1 MGLILDNILIKDGL
15 LIDGAGNPWRRGS
28 VLIEDSKIKEIG
40 HPSKI
45 GVDRVI
51 DADGLVICPGFVEIH
66 SHASW
71 SLPVDP
77 YGDNYLRQGVA
88 TLFIGNCGVSATPV
102 NTKRKE
108 AYINLADSIGMFDIN
123 VSIDWSTLGEYF
135 DTLERG
141 GLLYNIGAYVGH
153 STVRV
158 AAMADPYS
166 KASSQELEEMKR
178 LVDEAMRDGAYGITT
193 GLNFPPGNASDTEE
207 LIELCKIVAKYNGH
221 HHTHL
226 RSYSL
231 SGREAAEEALE
242 ISRKAG
248 LPVHFAHHHFYY
260 QDGANLTN
268 KEVLEMLDEAREEG
282 IDATCNWMLPWAL
295 EQVNLKNTFGQ
306 IFGDAGYT
314 ESPWILK
321 IPPGEVVERL
331 KDPTVRAEFKRMLE
345 TKATFGGFD
354 RTFIIRSRA
363 HPQTSFEWSP
373 EFFEV
378 LPTKSVADMADEMG
392 LDPIDALIQM
402 MIDEGEE
409 WGTIAIAVE
418 HYTQNELDELIT
430 HPSYMV
436 AGDHYSYTIHSE
448 MAKTK
453 NTPKAFGTFPRV
465 ISKCVRMQGILSLE
479 EAIRK
484 MTSFPAQTVGLRDRG
499 LLREGMWADILVFHP
514 ERFRETSNMENPL
527 SYPEG
532 VELLLVNGEVAV
544 EKDQTTGKLAGKTL
558 RAR

>member
-1 MGLILDNILIKDGL
+1 MSNLLIKDGFL
-15 LIDGAGNPWRRGS
+15 LDGTGNPWHRSGIL
-28 VLIEDSKIKEIG
+28 VEDGRIKEIG
-40 HPSKI
+40 HPSPV
-45 GVDRVI
+45 GVGRIV
-51 DADGLVICPGFVEIH
+51 DAEGLVVCPGFVEIH
-66 SHASW
+66 SHVDW
-71 SLPVDP
+71 SLLMDP
-77 YGDNYLRQGVA
+77 LGDNYLRQGTT
-88 TLFIGNCGVSATPV
+88 TLIIGNCGLSASPF
-102 NTKRKE
+102 NPQREE
-108 AYINLADSIGMFDIN
+108 AYRQFNYPRTRDLA
-123 VSIDWSTLGEYF
+123 IDWSTLGEYF

-354 RTFIIRSRA
+354 RTFIMRSRA

-402 MIDEGEE
+402 MIDEGED
-409 WGTIAIAVE
+409 WGAIAYAAL

-430 HPSYMV
+430 HPAYMV
-436 AGDHYSYTIHSE
+436 ACDNQNYTIHSE
-448 MAKTK
+448 IAKMK
-453 NTPKAFGTFPRV
+453 RTPKAFGTFPRV

-484 MTSFPAQTVGLRDRG
+484 MTSFPAQILGLRDRG

>member
-1 MGLILDNILIKDGL
+1 MNSLLIKDGFL
-15 LIDGAGNPWRRGS
+15 LDGTGNPWHKS
-28 VLIEDSKIKEIG
+28 SILVEDGRIKEIG
-40 HPSKI
+40 HPSPV
-45 GVDRVI
+45 GVDRTVN
-51 DADGLVICPGFVEIH
+51 AEGLVVCPGFVEIH
-66 SHASW
+66 SHADW
-71 SLPVDP
+71 SLLLDP
-77 YGDNYLRQGVA
+77 LGDNYLRQGTS
-88 TLFIGNCGVSATPV
+88 TLIIGNCGLSASPF
-102 NTKRKE
+102 NPQIEE
-108 AYINLADSIGMFDIN
+108 AYRQFNYPRIQQLTL
-123 VSIDWSTLGEYF
+123 DWSTMGEYL
-135 DTLERG
+135 DKLDMV
-141 GLLYNIGAYVGH
+141 GLLHNVGAYVGH

-178 LVDEAMRDGAYGITT
+178 LVDGAMRDGAYGITT

-207 LIELCKIVAKYNGH
+207 LVELCKIVAKYNGH

-242 ISRKAG
+242 ISRRAG
-248 LPVHFAHHHFYY
+248 LPIHFSHHHFYY
-260 QDGANLTN
+260 QDGANLSN

-282 IDATCNWMLPWAL
+282 IDATCNWMLPWAV
-295 EQVNLKNTFGQ
+295 EQVNFKSMFGQ

-314 ESPWILK
+314 ESPWILE

-331 KDPTVRAEFKRMLE
+331 KDPVVRAELKRMLE
-345 TKATFGGFD
+345 TEATFGGFD
-354 RTFIIRSRA
+354 RTFIMRSRA
-363 HPQTSFEWSP
+363 HPQTSFVWSP

-378 LPTKSVADMADEMG
+378 LPEKSVADMADEMG
-392 LDPIDALIQM
+392 LEPIDALIQM
-402 MIDEGEE
+402 IIDEGED
-409 WGTIAIAVE
+409 WGAIAIAVV
-418 HYTQNELDELIT
+418 HYTQKELDELIT

-436 AGDHYSYTIHSE
+436 AGDHYSYTVHSE

-465 ISKCVRMQGILSLE
+465 ISKCVRMQGILTME

-484 MTSFPAQTVGLRDRG
+484 MTSFPAQTIGLRDRG

-514 ERFRETSNMENPL
+514 ERFRETSNMENPF

-544 EKDQTTGKLAGKTL
+544 EKDETTGRLAGKTL